1 LKKTTLLLTVCLALL
16 VAGNAFCASYYFWVE
31 RTDDGTTGVWTY
43 TLYNDSTQEDGIGFD
58 LFGLFGSSESNLMP
72 AGPDPSGWDYREP
85 GYHDYMEDYWQ
96 ITWESNWLNVP
107 FMGESVA
114 GFSIV
119 APEGATAPTKFDL
132 VYFDYDLYDYVYF
145 TGDIYDP
152 NALPEPSSAMAL
164 MAALPMMGAA
174 AYRRKRKTSNN

>member
-1 LKKTTLLLTVCLALL
+1 MKKTTLLLTVCLALL
-16 VAGNAFCASYYFWVE
+16 VAGNAFCSSTVSFWVE

-43 TLYNDSTQEDGIGFD
+43 TLYNDSTDGFITLDG
-58 LFGLFGSSESNLMP
+58 FGLFGSSASSLEAVDP
-72 AGPDPSGWDYREP
+72 APVGWDLCDEDDLIY
-85 GYHDYMEDYWQ
+85 YNDYMQVVWVAGMENIPEAGQ
-96 ITWESNWLNVP
+96 
-107 FMGESVA
+107 SVA
-114 GFSIV
+114 GFSIY
-119 APEGATAPTKFDL
+119 APEGATAPTKFEV
-132 VYFDYDLYDYVYF
+132 VYIPSDVWDYVDF